1 MMLSLP
7 QRVEDTEGF
16 FKLKINDW
24 KTIHFYS
31 VIPIYKEETHFRLK
45 HGPEA
50 LLEKLKEQGVT
61 EVVDVHREN
70 VCKRPFWPFK

>member
-7 QRVEDTEGF
+7 QGVEDAEGF

-31 VIPIYKEETHFRLK
+31 VIPIYKKETHLRLK

-61 EVVDVHREN
+61 IVVDVHRKN
-70 VCKRPFWPFK
+70 VCRRTYENPV